1 MLSFSVSV
9 SLQMMSPHSGDIL
22 SRVILQSDTFLSVS
36 YHPMTATE
44 AKGMSDRLA
53 FLLGCFDISNLSSC
67 LADRSTYQVLLAA
80 ITVSVETDSGG

>member
-1 MLSFSVSV
+1 MFS
-9 SLQMMSPHSGDIL
+9 PAFRDHL

-53 FLLGCFDISNLSSC
+53 FLLGCFDIPNLSSC
-67 LADRSTYQVLLAA
+67 LADRGTYQVLLAA
-80 ITVSVETDSGG
+80 ITVSVQTDSGG